1 MERGDCILIHF
12 KFDFILTHLL
22 PESQP
27 NYPTE
32 HQQSTGLQ
40 FSDPISG
47 HSTKFQDSSFQMQV
61 FEASCHRSDG
71 WSHLE
76 EGVVSS
82 AQKAVSQMASSE
94 RSFMYSRESVGP
106 G

>member
-61 FEASCHRSDG
+61 LKPVATD
-71 WSHLE
+71 
-76 EGVVSS
+76 
-82 AQKAVSQMASSE
+82 QMADHT
-94 RSFMYSRESVGP
+94 
-106 G
+106 